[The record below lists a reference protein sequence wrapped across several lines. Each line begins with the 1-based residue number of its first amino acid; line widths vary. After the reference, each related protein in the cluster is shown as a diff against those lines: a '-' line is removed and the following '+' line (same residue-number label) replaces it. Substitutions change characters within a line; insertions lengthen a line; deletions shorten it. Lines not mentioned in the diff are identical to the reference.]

1 MDKLIDAAKGNVTTK
16 VDEELTAKADKLEW
30 DLSSR
35 DGIRQA
41 GKDMLELL
49 TNGST
54 KGKTINLPEQN
65 ALQSVG
71 KVRYW
76 IVVVVV
82 VVVVARLPT
91 C

>member
-1 MDKLIDAAKGNVTTK
+1 MDKLIDAAKGNVDTK
-16 VDEELTAKADKLEW
+16 VDEELTAKADQLEW

-49 TNGST
+49 TSGST

-76 IVVVVV
+76 S
-82 VVVVARLPT
+82 VVVVARLQR